1 MLLGSIAYSPVD
13 AKEPLKL
20 DQETWE
26 QKAGGLDYSENI
38 KPKEPEEQEPDKPAE
53 AQSSP
58 PDSPPLFDAEVLK
71 VILISLLIALLIVVI
86 VMVVIKAKAPAT
98 VAKERVAARTL
109 EEAEEN
115 LPDVE
120 LDQIYEQSLNDG
132 SLRIALRI
140 KFLMVLQTLIDRG
153 LIEWKKRKT
162 NHEYEREIDDT
173 AVRWQFSDIMHT
185 FESVWYGTY
194 ELERSEFDRVA
205 GIMQTLKT
213 RLSGE

>member
-1 MLLGSIAYSPVD
+1 MPGI

-20 DQETWE
+20 DKKTWKE
-26 QKAGGLDYSENI
+26 KAQHLDYSEDI
-38 KPKEPEEQEPDKPAE
+38 RPEEPEEEKPKPKEKNEPTSYE
-53 AQSSP
+53 SNSE
-58 PDSPPLFDAEVLK
+58 PLISQGVLK
-71 VILISLLIALLIVVI
+71 VVLFSLLIALLIVVI
-86 VMVVIKAKAPAT
+86 VMVVLKAKAPA
-98 VAKERVAARTL
+98 AINNQRVAARTL

-140 KFLMVLQTLIDRG
+140 KFLMVLQTLIDQG
-153 LIEWKKRKT
+153 LIEWRKRKT

-173 AVRWQFSDIMHT
+173 ATRWQFGDIVST
-185 FESVWYGTY
+185 FENVWYGTH
-194 ELERSEFDRVA
+194 ELERPEFDRVA
-205 GIMQTLKT
+205 GIMQTLKN